1 MLEWLTII
9 AQEGG
14 GGGSGGGASG
24 CGPESLILFAMFGAV
39 FYFMVL
45 RPQSKDKKKRTDML
59 AALKKNDRIVTIG
72 GVTGT
77 VMSVKE
83 DEVTVKVDES
93 NNTKITFVRSA
104 IQSVTAAGASEESSG
119 SGDKK

>member
-1 MLEWLTII
+1 MQEWLTII

-14 GGGSGGGASG
+14 GGAAPGPGM
-24 CGPESLILFAMFGAV
+24 CGPQQLILFAMLGAV
-39 FYFMVL
+39 FYFIVI
-45 RPQSKDKKKRTDML
+45 RPQSKDKKKRAAML
-59 AALKKNDRIVTIG
+59 AVLKKNDRVVTIG
-72 GVTGT
+72 GATGT

-93 NNTKITFVRSA
+93 NNTKITFIRSA
-104 IQSVTAAGASEESSG
+104 IQSVTAAGSSDDSSG